1 MLGYLVRRM
10 IQAVAVLAAMS
21 LVVYVLL
28 GLMPGDPVD
37 LMASG
42 DPKMTPADMQ
52 RLRALHGV
60 DRPILERYASW
71 ATAALQGDLGWSRS
85 FRRPVLEIMAPR
97 LANTLLLMGSA
108 LAVALGIGLPLGIWA
123 AARRGRLADQAI
135 NLACFAGAATP
146 TFWLALLLMMVFAV
160 HLGWLPAGS
169 LPPDGAGPL
178 EVLRHM
184 ALPVAT
190 LALVEAG
197 IYARHMRAAMI
208 DALAQDYVRT
218 ARAKGAGELRI
229 LLVHALRNAAL
240 PVTTVA
246 ALGFGGLF
254 SGALVTETMFA
265 WPGMGKLIY
274 DSILTSDFNM
284 ALVTLLFATLVT
296 LLANLLADLGYAA
309 LDPRIALDGSDGR
322 GG

>member
-1 MLGYLVRRM
+1 MLGYLTRRL
-10 IQAVAVLAAMS
+10 IQAIAVLAAMS
-21 LVVYVLL
+21 LVVYELL

-60 DRPILERYASW
+60 DRPILERYANW
-71 ATAALQGDLGWSRS
+71 ATSALQGDLGWSRS

-108 LAVALGIGLPLGIWA
+108 LAVALAIGLPLGIWA
-123 AARRGRLADQAI
+123 AARRGRLADQVI

-160 HLGWLPAGS
+160 QLGWLPAGS

-218 ARAKGAGELRI
+218 ARAKGASELRI

-240 PVTTVA
+240 PMTTVA

-274 DSILTSDFNM
+274 DSILTSDFNL

-309 LDPRIALDGSDGR
+309 LDPRISLDGTGGR

>member
-97 LANTLLLMGSA
+97 LANTLLLLGSA

>member
-1 MLGYLVRRM
+1 MLGYLVRRL

-218 ARAKGAGELRI
+218 ARAKGASELRI

-322 GG
+322 DG